1 MAQGLVIITPGTL
14 TTREH
19 STAEADRLTRD
30 QLRHVFKP
38 ATNFDLAIGGT
49 PATREEVIHVA
60 EAAGV
65 VRAFA
70 AGCVETGTATV
81 ALTFDLKKN
90 GTTVLSAAVS
100 VTDATADRASTA
112 GTISVST
119 YVAGDV
125 FTALLTATTPN
136 NSTGPFAHAV
146 FDELVTS

>member
-1 MAQGLVIITPGTL
+1 MAQGSVNIDPGTL

-19 STAEADRLTRD
+19 STVEADRLTRD

-49 PATREEVIHVA
+49 PATREEICHVA

-65 VRAFA
+65 VRAFG
-70 AGCVETGTATV
+70 AGCNNTGTATV

-90 GTTVLSAAVS
+90 GTTVLSATVS
-100 VTDATADRASTA
+100 VTHATADRASVA
-112 GTISVST
+112 GTINVPT

-125 FTALLTATTPN
+125 FSFVLTATTPN
-136 NSTGPFAHAV
+136 DSTGPFAWAL
-146 FDELVTS
+146 FDELVTA